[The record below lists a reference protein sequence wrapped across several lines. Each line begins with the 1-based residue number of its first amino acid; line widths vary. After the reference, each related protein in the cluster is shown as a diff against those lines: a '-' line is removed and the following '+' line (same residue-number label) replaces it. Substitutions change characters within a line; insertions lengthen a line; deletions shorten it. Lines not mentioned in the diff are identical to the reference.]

1 MLAGIYKNYGHMI
14 AKPAFQY
21 CLCLF
26 LSEVWHHTLFSKKL
40 KLKIIPTATYAHL
53 SVQYCQ
59 MHWPFEIFLDVWSEQ
74 FLLDGFQNR
83 MPN

>member
-1 MLAGIYKNYGHMI
+1 
-14 AKPAFQY
+14 
-21 CLCLF
+21 LF
-26 LSEVWHHTLFSKKL
+26 GKKL